1 MDPCPHCLRPT
12 FTARLGT
19 DLDRGAALNLVAA
32 PGQGAGRLLEDLKR
46 LPGRGPRLVANLK
59 KHRASL
65 AGLIAD
71 LWRQTG
77 LDGHPPTTLGGL
89 SDRLVREAPGAA
101 LLLHRFDAL
110 LDNPDLD
117 PGYNDR
123 FIDALNAL
131 RNRGLA
137 LICVSAERLQPHV
150 ILTPKGVRHGS
161 TLDLTCEDMPALG
174 HGEIVAE
181 VERRAPPLDGGGR
194 ALLAAAVLADPCP
207 MDLLDLACRRLRNGQ
222 HRHLALNERLAR
234 WGGELKAERGRIGP
248 RSAVRVRHQ
257 VQTWWVASGVG
268 KVLPVGRV
276 AAWICGLVPGC
287 GKKRG

>member
-1 MDPCPHCLRPT
+1 MRSIADKVQ
-12 FTARLGT
+12 
-19 DLDRGAALNLVAA
+19 DLVAA
-32 PGQGAGRLLEDLKR
+32 PGQGAGRLLEDLQR

-59 KHRASL
+59 RHRASL

-77 LDGHPPTTLGGL
+77 LPGHPPTSLGGL
-89 SDRLVREAPGAA
+89 SDRLEREAPGAT

-131 RNRGLA
+131 RNRDLA
-137 LICVSAERLQPHV
+137 LVCVSAERLQPHV

-161 TLDLTCEDMPALG
+161 TLDLTREDLPALA
-174 HGEIVAE
+174 HAEIAAE

-194 ALLAAAVLADPCP
+194 TLLTAAVLADPCP
-207 MDLLDLACRRLRNGQ
+207 LDLLDLACRRLRDGE
-222 HRHLALNERLAR
+222 HGHWGLNERLAR
-234 WGGELKAERGRIGP
+234 WSGELKAERGRIGP
-248 RSAVRVRHQ
+248 PWAVHMRHRVT
-257 VQTWWVASGVG
+257 TWWLASGVG
-268 KVLPVGRV
+268 KVLPVGRI

-287 GKKRG
+287 GKKKG